1 MGPRIGPWTRL
12 PELPADSMAE
22 GIFIMNVRR
31 ILGFMLLGLLLSG
44 MVPARSQSAKQDPSG
59 REAYRIGI
67 EDTLRI
73 FVWGEPDL
81 SGIFRVLPDGS
92 ISLPLV
98 HDITVQGLTTLEVR
112 KVVRD
117 ALSAFI
123 NDPNVTVIVE
133 AINSYRVYFLGE
145 VVRQGAIQFYRP
157 TRLMQAIAAAGGLTE
172 FAKKEIT
179 LVRESGAAEKRFRI
193 DYKRLINGDPGQENV
208 YLEPGDT
215 LIFH

>member
-1 MGPRIGPWTRL
+1 MRVR
-12 PELPADSMAE
+12 
-22 GIFIMNVRR
+22 GI
-31 ILGFMLLGLLLSG
+31 LGLLALSLLFWG
-44 MVPARSQSAKQDPSG
+44 PVSGQEPAEVPDRSG
-59 REAYRIGI
+59 RESYRIGI
-67 EDTLRI
+67 EDELRV

-81 SGIFRVLPDGS
+81 SGSFRVLPDGS
-92 ISLPLV
+92 ISLPLA
-98 HDITVQGLTTLEVR
+98 HDIPVQGLTTVEVR

-117 ALSAFI
+117 ALGKFI

-133 AINSYRVYFLGE
+133 TINSYRVYFLGE
-145 VVRQGAIQFYRP
+145 VARQGALQFYRP

-179 LVRESGAAEKRFRI
+179 LVRDRGGVEKRFRI
-193 DYKRLINGDPGQENV
+193 DYKRLINGDPAQENI

>member
-1 MGPRIGPWTRL
+1 MR
-12 PELPADSMAE
+12 
-22 GIFIMNVRR
+22 VRG
-31 ILGFMLLGLLLSG
+31 ILGVLALSLLLWTAATAQEQDKQ
-44 MVPARSQSAKQDPSG
+44 PDRSV

-67 EDTLRI
+67 EDQLRI

-81 SGIFRVLPDGS
+81 SGSVRVLPDGS
-92 ISLPLV
+92 ISLPLA
-98 HDITVQGLTTLEVR
+98 HDIPVQGLTTIEVR
-112 KVVRD
+112 QAVRE
-117 ALSAFI
+117 ALGKFI

-133 AINSYRVYFLGE
+133 TINSYRVYFLGE

-179 LVRESGAAEKRFRI
+179 LVRERGGVEKRYRI
-193 DYKRLINGDPGQENV
+193 DYKRLINGDPAQENIV
-208 YLEPGDT
+208 LEPGDT

>member
-1 MGPRIGPWTRL
+1 MR
-12 PELPADSMAE
+12 
-22 GIFIMNVRR
+22 VRG
-31 ILGFMLLGLLLSG
+31 ILGVLALSLLLSG
-44 MVPARSQSAKQDPSG
+44 AALAQTQDKTEEPS
-59 REAYRIGI
+59 RHETYRIGI

-81 SGIFRVLPDGS
+81 SGSFRVLPDGS
-92 ISLPLV
+92 ISLPLA
-98 HDITVQGLTTLEVR
+98 HDIAVEGLTTTEVR
-112 KVVRD
+112 KTVRE
-117 ALSAFI
+117 ALGEFL

-145 VVRQGAIQFYRP
+145 VARQGALQFYRP

-179 LVRESGAAEKRFRI
+179 LVRDSGGVEKRFRV
-193 DYKRLINGDPGQENV
+193 DYKRLINGDPGQENI
-208 YLEPGDT
+208 YLESGDT